1 MDGGDT
7 LTSMTPLSPVDEVT
21 VTSQRPLDAALTL
34 SPHQRGPGDPAHRR
48 SADGAIWASFSRQ
61 LSGPVSLPHHAVGSP
76 YGPGYR
82 PGVPGAT
89 EFSDRRAEALLG
101 LDDEGR
107 RFCARASQAR
117 RSSSDASLICA
128 SAAPDASWEALVP
141 AILEQRVQRH
151 RRVCRMAPA
160 ADQIRGAPTRP
171 RARRNASSTHRGP
184 MASNAVMG
192 IPSRERRSSEVQDD
206 RSVRSRRRPPRAGIH
221 VPQDRG
227 DPNGCERYPASGSGL
242 PPKWAQRAFGD
253 SDALSVGD
261 YHLSCRRRVVTA
273 G

>member
-48 SADGAIWASFSRQ
+48 SADGAIWRVSRQ
-61 LSGPVSLPHHAVGSP
+61 LSGPVT
-76 YGPGYR
+76 YR
-82 PGVPGAT
+82 ITQSDRHTVRVQAWGPGAT
-89 EFSDRRAEALLG
+89 EFLTGAEALLG
-101 LDDEGR
+101 LDDEAEDFAPEHPKLAEAHR
-107 RFCARASQAR
+107 RFPHLRIGR
-117 RSSSDASLICA
+117 TGRVM
-128 SAAPDASWEALVP
+128 EALVP
-141 AILEQRVQRH
+141 AILEQRVHGIDAFAAWR
-151 RRVCRMAPA
+151 PA

-227 DPNGCERYPASGSGL
+227 DQTVASGTRRRDLDCRRSGSACIRRFRCTLGRRL
-242 PPKWAQRAFGD
+242 PPF
-253 SDALSVGD
+253 
-261 YHLSCRRRVVTA
+261 CRRRVVTA